1 MATDLDFQRNF
12 RKGQQ
17 FWAEG
22 ETIQMQFHFTPK
34 NAVYTWASYYSNG
47 KINSTQTAT
56 AKSPSTLP
64 QTISYR
70 NKSLI
75 RFKHISVGGKHYFK
89 GDAMQESGWSI
100 YGQGGF
106 GVILGRVINSY
117 ATHVDT
123 SLYVTSLSEGKANF
137 KRLTIDLGIGW
148 EKSLGGTLY
157 LYSDLRFWV
166 PTSDYPSTYLSVNH
180 DAPLAGMLNF
190 GVRILFD

>member
-89 GDAMQESGWSI
+89 VTRCRKA
-100 YGQGGF
+100 GGAF
-106 GVILGRVINSY
+106 MDRADSAL
-117 ATHVDT
+117 
-123 SLYVTSLSEGKANF
+123 SLDV
-137 KRLTIDLGIGW
+137 
-148 EKSLGGTLY
+148 
-157 LYSDLRFWV
+157 
-166 PTSDYPSTYLSVNH
+166 
-180 DAPLAGMLNF
+180 
-190 GVRILFD
+190 